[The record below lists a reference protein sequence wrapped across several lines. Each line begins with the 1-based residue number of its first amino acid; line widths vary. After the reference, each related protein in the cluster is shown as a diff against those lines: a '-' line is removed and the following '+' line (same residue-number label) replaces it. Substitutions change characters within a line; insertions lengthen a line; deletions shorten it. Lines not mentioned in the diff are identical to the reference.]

1 MNTPA
6 AVLAS
11 LMTSIGND
19 HAQGNNA
26 ARPPESS
33 QERSPDG
40 ASGDGARHEGDGGGG
55 GEAAPATS
63 VLKTACVPLTRV
75 HALVNP
81 LSGGVDARATEQMR
95 EALSEYAF
103 ESEVFELG
111 ENGFAE
117 TIEQAFAG
125 GPDLVIVLAGDGT
138 ARAIAAKAGAD
149 GPLVAPLPGG
159 TMNMLPK
166 ALYHTADWKLALER
180 LLSEG
185 QVRPVS
191 GGTLDGHPFYCAA
204 IIGSPALWAP
214 AREALRG
221 WRIKRAWLYG
231 LRAFKRAFSGRIRFR
246 LDGGRTERAEALVLI
261 SPLISRAMETPTGLE
276 AAIMNLNDAAD
287 AFRLAARALFDDWRA
302 DPMVRTRPSR
312 RIDIAARSRI
322 PAILDGE
329 SVALEAFAE
338 ARFLPVAFRTLA
350 PPPEQGDGV

>member
-1 MNTPA
+1 MSTPA

-19 HAQGNNA
+19 PAPSAEPRNA
-26 ARPPESS
+26 SAT
-33 QERSPDG
+33 D
-40 ASGDGARHEGDGGGG
+40 ASGHASPMRAEDGDTPCEQ
-55 GEAAPATS
+55 APS
-63 VLKTACVPLTRV
+63 LKVPCVPLAKV

-95 EALSEYAF
+95 AALSEYAF

-111 ENGFAE
+111 EDGFAE
-117 TIEQAFAG
+117 TIEQAFAA

-166 ALYHTADWKLALER
+166 ALYHTVDWKLALER

-231 LRAFKRAFSGRIRFR
+231 LRAFRRAFSGRIRFR

-350 PPPEQGDGV
+350 PPPEQGDGL